1 MLAVLRSYFF
11 KMDIDEFTRIKVVEK
26 EITNG
31 QKENNFYESILI
43 YIDYIDEKAKENILV
58 ENLDKR
64 LTNVKSEVDTLKR
77 KVSNLEQKQTS
88 IKSSDSNSKKIKSGN
103 TSTTS
108 SNSKKISKKQGGYLY
123 FKVI

>member
-43 YIDYIDEKAKENILV
+43 YISYIEEKINKNEALKTAEKMVYSKCKKLV
-58 ENLDKR
+58 EELNR
-64 LTNVKSEVDTLKR
+64 LKKLEEEKGLYEVLKDIIIESR
-77 KVSNLEQKQTS
+77 ILY
-88 IKSSDSNSKKIKSGN
+88 
-103 TSTTS
+103 ST
-108 SNSKKISKKQGGYLY
+108 
-123 FKVI
+123 

>member
-43 YIDYIDEKAKENILV
+43 YIEYIDEKAKENIQISLNEKMV
-58 ENLDKR
+58 YSKCKKLIEELTR
-64 LTNVKSEVDTLKR
+64 LKKLEEEKGLYEVLKDIIIESR
-77 KVSNLEQKQTS
+77 ILY
-88 IKSSDSNSKKIKSGN
+88 
-103 TSTTS
+103 ST
-108 SNSKKISKKQGGYLY
+108 
-123 FKVI
+123 